1 MPIGSSNVIGILSA
15 RDTFKVC
22 AFNLKNYIMSLPFF
36 IALEIAK
43 VVMYYTFPNVFSK
56 CIRDGSGKFFARGP
70 FGFLALVYLC
80 HFYTLDI
87 LDVTHSIGKETSS
100 IRRGT
105 YLFLEKATFPYRVN
119 HILAFLSQL
128 FFQEGLSSL

>member
-56 CIRDGSGKFFARGP
+56 CIRDVFLDKAFFCLTELII
-70 FGFLALVYLC
+70 FW
-80 HFYTLDI
+80 HFI
-87 LDVTHSIGKETSS
+87 SVFSP
-100 IRRGT
+100 RR
-105 YLFLEKATFPYRVN
+105 
-119 HILAFLSQL
+119 AF
-128 FFQEGLSSL
+128 